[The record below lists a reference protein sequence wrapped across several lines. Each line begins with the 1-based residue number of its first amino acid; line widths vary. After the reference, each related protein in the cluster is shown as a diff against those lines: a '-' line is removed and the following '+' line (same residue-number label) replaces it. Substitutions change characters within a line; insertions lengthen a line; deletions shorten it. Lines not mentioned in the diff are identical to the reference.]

1 MFYPLIK
8 PGLYET
14 ILANNNLS
22 KLNDLDWQKIKFSP
36 HIHVF

>member
-22 KLNDLDWQKIKFSP
+22 KLNDSDWQRK
-36 HIHVF
+36 